1 MKIFANII
9 AASILS
15 LPLFAANPDDAKKN
29 IYDSNIHT
37 ADNARMD
44 LQQLNAE
51 KELLEALEKVSGK
64 RLRDGVIYS
73 LGKLKSR
80 GAYEKILAVAQK
92 ELDKCPA
99 AILALAEYGA
109 RKSSSDLRDL
119 AGKGSKTAETALW
132 MLKGAKKDLKAY
144 SKAFFAKFDKLDDN
158 EKAVVFGLAKQTSD
172 FSDFAMSY
180 RAQNQRIALAQCHGL
195 ARIDSKDDSCARK
208 ISEISEAYPDAFA
221 DFAAA
226 LASAKNSEGVIS
238 SLAGDGKKL
247 GVAAAKIRC
256 CAEAEADVLKAY
268 AEAKDAKF
276 KRLCAEALQSI
287 GMGKTAE
294 SLISDFN
301 SIKKEDLADAVKI
314 LTSVASR
321 IDAAEKEK
329 LFSKLSES
337 SKSADDIHKSAAEK
351 ILK

>member
-15 LPLFAANPDDAKKN
+15 LPLFAANLDNAKKN

-51 KELLEALEKVSGK
+51 KELLEAFEKVSDRK
-64 RLRDGVIYS
+64 LRDGVIYS

-80 GAYEKILAVAQK
+80 DAYEKILAVAQK

-144 SKAFFAKFDKLDDN
+144 SKSFFAKFDK
-158 EKAVVFGLAKQTSD
+158 
-172 FSDFAMSY
+172 
-180 RAQNQRIALAQCHGL
+180 
-195 ARIDSKDDSCARK
+195 
-208 ISEISEAYPDAFA
+208 
-221 DFAAA
+221 
-226 LASAKNSEGVIS
+226 
-238 SLAGDGKKL
+238 
-247 GVAAAKIRC
+247 
-256 CAEAEADVLKAY
+256 
-268 AEAKDAKF
+268 
-276 KRLCAEALQSI
+276 
-287 GMGKTAE
+287 
-294 SLISDFN
+294 
-301 SIKKEDLADAVKI
+301 
-314 LTSVASR
+314 
-321 IDAAEKEK
+321 
-329 LFSKLSES
+329 
-337 SKSADDIHKSAAEK
+337 
-351 ILK
+351 